1 MKVKA
6 NDRLTAILTD
16 GIDVHRCA
24 AARALGAIRLP
35 QSSAVLVAALLDED
49 PDVRVDAATA
59 LADVQDTK
67 TARKL
72 MDNLIGDPEADVKK
86 MAIQAL
92 VAMNYTPVIPILR
105 LLTVSR
111 GEDQIAWDED
121 EFYQDGWD
129 SWVDIQQAAIE
140 GLAVFAPAE
149 AVPDILEAL
158 NDEMGQDL
166 IDPGLRALARMGK
179 AGADAIVS
187 QYAHGNARLSRSVA
201 RAVGQSDSVHLDD
214 LRGQLLA
221 DPSATIR
228 ALALQNLA
236 TTDVRLAPLFG
247 DKDPAVRAAVVAH
260 AGMENLPLLW
270 DMIEDDA
277 ADVRVEVFKIIA
289 ANPDAFKDEKL
300 VEAVKMAI
308 QGDPKA
314 AKQAALAL
322 FALQGPKVAK
332 GLTHV
337 LGNSEIPRDFRI
349 GVLETLEKAGQTA
362 VPALLEAAGDPDRQL
377 RLASMTVL
385 ANIAAADPVW
395 PNDAGDGLLLAL
407 KGELVLP
414 PEEEPESEEKE
425 PEPAVELDAAE
436 LEEITQEIDESL
448 PLVASD
454 AADGSTLQSIM
465 SNKPEEVDAEPEE
478 IILTDDQERMLDMAR
493 FRKLSKRKVSWET
506 AVAPY
511 LDVQRFS
518 ARLLGQLIN
527 DDVLSGLITALDGE
541 IDSETREAVLFSLA
555 RHGQETGALPDTLAA
570 SMLELLEE
578 KQSDTKVLATR
589 VLGWV
594 SGDEATEKLEE
605 LVSNQDQLVRVE
617 AIQALDH
624 RGVAGEAVEKALWD
638 KYLGAG
644 IAAARALARIQ
655 GDKAVDPLVNFA
667 VQHDGTYRRD
677 IGRLLGQYAPIQGA
691 KRLLVLLNNE
701 DKKAHWLV
709 AIDALAEIYRQP
721 EPTENLLVA

>member
-24 AARALGAIRLP
+24 AARALGALGLP
-35 QSSAVLVAALLDED
+35 QSTAVLVKALLDED

-59 LADVQDTK
+59 LADVQDPK
-67 TARKL
+67 SARKL
-72 MDNLIGDPEADVKK
+72 MDNLIGDPDADVKK
-86 MAIQAL
+86 MAITAL
-92 VAMNYTPVIPILR
+92 VAMNYTPIIPILR

-121 EFYQDGWD
+121 EFYADGWD
-129 SWVDIQQAAIE
+129 SWIDIQLASIE
-140 GLAVFAPAE
+140 GLAAFAPTE

-158 NDEMGQDL
+158 SDEMGQDL
-166 IDPGLRALARMGK
+166 IEPGLRALARMGK
-179 AGADAIVS
+179 AGADAVVS

-201 RAVGQSDSVHLDD
+201 RAVGQSDNPHLDD

-228 ALALQNLA
+228 ALALQNLVA
-236 TTDVRLAPLFG
+236 TDTRLAPLFG
-247 DKDPAVRAAVVAH
+247 DADPVVRAAVVQH
-260 AGMENLPLLW
+260 AGLNNLPLLW

-289 ANPDAFKDEKL
+289 ANPDAFSDEKL
-300 VEAVKMAI
+300 IEAVKKAI
-308 QGDPKA
+308 QGDPTA

-349 GVLETLEKAGQTA
+349 GVLETLEKAGQIA
-362 VPALLEAAGDPDRQL
+362 VPALLEAAGDEDRQL
-377 RLASMTVL
+377 RLASLTVL
-385 ANIAAADPVW
+385 ANIAAADPAW

-407 KGELVLP
+407 KGELILP
-414 PEEEPESEEKE
+414 PEEEPEVEEVAPE
-425 PEPAVELDAAE
+425 PEVELDAAE
-436 LEEITQEIDESL
+436 MEEIEQEIADSL
-448 PLVASD
+448 PLVAED
-454 AADGSTLQSIM
+454 AAEGSTLQSIM
-465 SNKPEEVDAEPEE
+465 ANKPDEPMAEPEE
-478 IILTDDQERMLDMAR
+478 IVLTDDQERMLDMAR

-518 ARLLGQLIN
+518 ARLLGQVVN
-527 DDVLSGLITALDGE
+527 ADVLEALILALDGE

-555 RHGQETGALPDTLAA
+555 RHGQETGELPEILAEPMQALLAD
-570 SMLELLEE
+570 
-578 KQSDTKVLATR
+578 KQSETKVLATR

-594 SGDEATEKLEE
+594 SGDQITQQLEV
-605 LVSNQDQLVRVE
+605 LLGNVDQLVRVE
-617 AIQALDH
+617 AVQALDH
-624 RGVAGEAVEKALWD
+624 RNVAGEAVRKALWD
-638 KYLGAG
+638 KYLGVG
-644 IAAARALARIQ
+644 IAAARALARIE
-655 GDKAVDPLVNFA
+655 GDKAVDVLVNFA

-677 IGRLLGQYAPIQGA
+677 IGRLLGQYAPLQGA
-691 KRLLVLLNNE
+691 KRLLDLLNDEN
-701 DKKAHWLV
+701 KKTYWLV
-709 AIDALAEIYRQP
+709 AIDALAELYQQP
-721 EPTENLLVA
+721 EPADTLLVA